1 MKQAIK
7 FFVAILIIGFI
18 IGGCA
23 KNVNPTGLYNATFEN
38 VGTQTCDLYAGYSGD
53 SLKNFIGVGTFAPNQ
68 SLSISNL
75 TVGSVYEAVIV
86 KHSNPVDSVLLSTR
100 FSSTGGDLT
109 ITFNPK

>member
-23 KNVNPTGLYNATFEN
+23 KNVNPTGLYNA
-38 VGTQTCDLYAGYSGD
+38 TCDLYAGYSGD